1 MSSSAEELVDLRVR
15 QSERP
20 ETARR
25 LLAAAEQAGLDPHVV
40 RSTSDG
46 YIVPARVAELA
57 FGDPAEE
64 PPSAESPVV
73 VDSEDQEDASADA
86 QAESKPSA
94 KGRRAR
100 SKEA

>member
-1 MSSSAEELVDLRVR
+1 MSSSAEDLVDLRVR

-25 LLAAAEQAGLDPHVV
+25 LLAAAEQAGLHPHVV
-40 RSTSDG
+40 RSTGDG

-57 FGDPAEE
+57 FGDPTEE
-64 PPSAESPVV
+64 PPSQEPDLAA
-73 VDSEDQEDASADA
+73 DGEDQEDTAADA

-94 KGRRAR
+94 KGRRPR
-100 SKEA
+100 GKEA